1 MMTTRLI
8 RRLAGMAALAALS
21 LSAACERNP
30 ALSAGDHLAAVVVNS
45 VDNTLSIVPLEEG
58 GTARTVGLAQAASS
72 PVDLAVRGNVAVVPL
87 GVYPFAAVVDL
98 AAGVVSYRVSLPANS
113 GATGV
118 AFVNDS
124 VALVA
129 NPGRNTV
136 SPVNVRRGQAGAEIA
151 VGVYPQAI
159 VAGNGATF
167 VINSNLVNFAPA
179 GPGSVTVLNPAL
191 GVQKTIPLS
200 GVNPAAGAVL
210 GDRLYVLHSGNFGQ
224 ANGSLS
230 VVNLQTLAEES
241 HHTGFGVFPTS
252 LEALGNPSVL
262 YVGGFG
268 YGIAAWNPATRQFLV
283 PPATALKP
291 NGIADVGDM
300 TVDDEGQLFFTAP
313 GNCTQPGNLYLVGS
327 SGAIAGQATVGVCP
341 LGVELARIKS

>member
-1 MMTTRLI
+1 MTKIRLI
-8 RRLAGMAALAALS
+8 RRVAGFAALAAVS
-21 LSAACERNP
+21 LSAACEKNP
-30 ALSAGDHLAAVVVNS
+30 ALSEGDYLAAVVVNS
-45 VDNTLSIVPLEEG
+45 VDNTLSIVPLEG
-58 GTARTVGLAQAASS
+58 GDETRTVGLSQAAAT

-87 GVYPFAAVVDL
+87 GSYPFAAVVNL
-98 AAGVVSYRVSLPANS
+98 ADGVVTFRVPLPANS

-136 SPVNVRRGQAGAEIA
+136 SPVNVRRGQAGAPID

-159 VAGNGATF
+159 VAGNGQTF

-179 GPGSVTVLNPAL
+179 GPGSVTVLNASL

-230 VVNLQTLAEES
+230 VVNLQTLTEES
-241 HHTGFGVFPTS
+241 HNTGFGAFPTS

-268 YGIAAWNPATRQFLV
+268 YGITVWNPATRQFLV

-300 TVDDEGQLFFTAP
+300 TLDDEGQLFFTAP
-313 GNCTQPGNLYLVGS
+313 GNCTQPGSLYLVGPT
-327 SGAIAGQATVGVCP
+327 GALAGQASVGVCP
-341 LGVELARIKS
+341 LGVEFARIQS

>member
-1 MMTTRLI
+1 MMKTRLA

-30 ALSAGDHLAAVVVNS
+30 ALPDGDERVAVVVNS
-45 VDNTLSIVPLEEG
+45 VDNTLSIVPLEG
-58 GTARTVGLAQAASS
+58 GNAARTVGLAQAASS

-98 AAGVVSYRVSLPANS
+98 AAGVVSHRVPLPANS

-136 SPVNVRRGQAGAEIA
+136 SPVNVRRGQAGAEIP

-191 GVQKTIPLS
+191 GVVKTIPLS
-200 GVNPAAGAVL
+200 GVNSAAGAVL

-224 ANGSLS
+224 VNGSLS
-230 VVNLQTLAEES
+230 VVNLQTLTEES
-241 HHTGFGVFPTS
+241 HHTGFGAFPTS

-268 YGIAAWNPATRQFLV
+268 YGITAWNPATRQFLV
-283 PPATALKP
+283 PPATSLRP
-291 NGIADVGDM
+291 NGVADVGDM
-300 TVDDEGQLFFTAP
+300 TVDDQGQLFFTAP
-313 GNCTQPGNLYLVGS
+313 GNCTQPGNLYLVGP

-341 LGVELARIKS
+341 LGVELARIQS

>member
-1 MMTTRLI
+1 MMNTRLI
-8 RRLAGMAALAALS
+8 RHLAGMAALATLS
-21 LSAACERNP
+21 LSAACEKNP
-30 ALSAGDHLAAVVVNS
+30 ALPDGEELVAVVVNS
-45 VDNTLSIVPLEEG
+45 VDNTLSIVPLEVG
-58 GTARTVGLAQAASS
+58 GTERTVGLAQAASS

-87 GVYPFAAVVDL
+87 GTYPFAAVVNL
-98 AAGVVSYRVSLPANS
+98 AAGVVTYRVPLPANS

-129 NPGRNTV
+129 NPGRNSV
-136 SPVNVRRGQAGAEIA
+136 SPVNVRRGTAGAEIP
-151 VGVYPQAI
+151 VGVYPQAV

-224 ANGSLS
+224 GNGSLS
-230 VVNLQTLAEES
+230 VVNLQTLTEES
-241 HHTGFGVFPTS
+241 HHTGFGAFPTS
-252 LEALGNPSVL
+252 IEALGNPGVL

-268 YGIAAWNPATRQFLV
+268 YGITAWNPVTRQFIV
-283 PPATALKP
+283 PPASSLKP
-291 NGIADVGDM
+291 NGVADVGDLA
-300 TVDDEGQLFFTAP
+300 VDDEGQLFFTSP
-313 GNCTQPGNLYLVGS
+313 RDCTQPGRLYLVGP
-327 SGAIAGQATVGVCP
+327 SGAIAGQAETGVCP
-341 LGVELARIKS
+341 VGVELALIRS

>member
-1 MMTTRLI
+1 MMNTRLI
-8 RRLAGMAALAALS
+8 RRLTGTAALATLA

-30 ALSAGDHLAAVVVNS
+30 ALPSGDYLAAVVVNS
-45 VDNTLSIVPLEEG
+45 VDNTLSIVPLEGNDE
-58 GTARTVGLAQAASS
+58 TRTVGLAQAASS

-87 GVYPFAAVVDL
+87 GKYPFAAVVDL
-98 AAGVVSYRVSLPANS
+98 AAGVVSYRVPLPANS

-136 SPVNVRRGQAGAEIA
+136 SPVNVRRGTAGAEIG

-179 GPGSVTVLNPAL
+179 GPGSVTVINAAL
-191 GVQKTIPLS
+191 GVQETIPLS
-200 GVNPAAGAVL
+200 GVNPAAGVVL
-210 GDRLYVLHSGNFGQ
+210 GSRLYVLHSGNFGQ

-230 VVNLQTLAEES
+230 VVNLQTLTEES
-241 HHTGFGVFPTS
+241 HHTGFGAFPTS
-252 LEALGNPSVL
+252 LEGLGNPGVL

-268 YGIAAWNPATRQFLV
+268 YGITAWNPNTKQFLV
-283 PPATALKP
+283 PPANPLKP

-300 TVDDEGQLFFTAP
+300 TVDDQGQLFFTAP
-313 GNCTQPGNLYLVGS
+313 GSCTQPGSLYLVGPT
-327 SGAIAGQATVGVCP
+327 GALAGQAPVGVCP
-341 LGVELARIKS
+341 LGVELARIQN